1 MSVEITKKVREY
13 GDGADAIVITQVLA
27 DIPGGVSLD
36 VTGYKGDVIR
46 SGHVVVKDA
55 KGVYK
60 PLAVTGD
67 TYGAV
72 AEGETPV
79 GLVIS
84 SVSGGDARVG
94 VMTMGQ
100 VNGKALKPAV
110 PDAVK
115 KLMPHIQ
122 FIY

>member
-46 SGHVVVKDA
+46 AGHVVVKDA

-60 PLAVTGD
+60 PLTVTGD
-67 TYGAV
+67 SYGAV

-84 SVSGGDARVG
+84 SVSREDARVG

-100 VNGKALKPAV
+100 VNGKAQKPAV

>member
-46 SGHVVVKDA
+46 AGHVVVKDA

-67 TYGAV
+67 AYGAV

-84 SVSGGDARVG
+84 SVSGEDARVG

-100 VNGKALKPAV
+100 VNGKALKPVV